1 MTSRADSKFYHLG
14 KSSNICYTVQL
25 YSNIERMTA
34 MADQRIIAEARSAG
48 RTLLTE
54 VESKELIGKAGVSVV
69 DTRLATSKEEAISIS
84 RKSGFPVVLKIV
96 SPDIVHKSD
105 IGGVKLDLKTS
116 KQVGEAYD
124 DILEAVRQAYP
135 DARLQG
141 VSVQKMA
148 RPGVEV
154 IIGMSKDA
162 QFGPVLMF
170 GLGGIL
176 VEVLKD
182 VSFRIVPL
190 VPRDAR
196 EMIREIKGYPLLE
209 GYRGQEPVDI
219 VNLEKLILKLSD
231 FVEQNPEIDELDLNP
246 IFAYSDGAVA
256 VDARVILGEG
266 D

>member
-1 MTSRADSKFYHLG
+1 
-14 KSSNICYTVQL
+14 
-25 YSNIERMTA
+25 
-34 MADQRIIAEARSAG
+34 MAKHQIIDKARGEG
-48 RTLLTE
+48 RTVMTE
-54 VESKELIGKAGVSVV
+54 IESKELLRQAGIRVI
-69 DTRLATSKEEAISIS
+69 DTRLALSKEEASSIS
-84 RKSGFPVVLKIV
+84 KQFGFPVVLKIA

-105 IGGVKLDLKTS
+105 AGGVKLGLKTT
-116 KQVGEAYD
+116 KQVGKAYD
-124 DILEAVRQAYP
+124 DILLTVRQRHPQAMI
-135 DARLQG
+135 QG

-190 VPRDAR
+190 TKRDAG

-209 GYRGQEPVDI
+209 GYRGQEPVD
-219 VNLEKLILKLSD
+219 VSNLEELLLKVSD
-231 FVEQNPEIDELDLNP
+231 FVEQNPEVKELDLNP

-256 VDARVILGEG
+256 VDARLILEDVGG
-266 D
+266 